1 MIKKTV
7 GLFILTGSLFLSNQ
21 IQAQDKVV
29 DQIVAVVGKNIILKS
44 DIEDMYLQQQ
54 AQGITSNG
62 DQKCEILENLMV
74 EKLLLA
80 EAELDT
86 TITVT
91 DNQINE
97 QMNSRIQYF
106 IQKLGSEKDV
116 ENYFK
121 KPIIQLKADMEDMI
135 RTQSMTQQMQ
145 QKILDKVTV
154 TPAEVRLYF
163 RNLAEKD
170 IPQVDEQIEY
180 AQIVVQ
186 PQISPEEEERVK
198 ATLREL
204 KKRIE
209 SGEASFSAMAA
220 MYSEDP
226 GSARNGGE
234 LDYNGRADLDPAYAA
249 AAFNLKGDK
258 ISNVVKSEFGYHI
271 IQVMDRKGEMI
282 KTRHILIRPKVS
294 DKEMK
299 MAYER
304 VDSIANFIRKGTFNF
319 QEAALRYSFDKNS
332 RNNGG
337 VVINPETGEAKW
349 KLSDL
354 DPDVSKVIDKL
365 NVGEISKPF
374 LTIDDERHQN
384 QVYKIVK
391 LVSKSPAHK
400 ANLRDDYVDISN
412 QYLAKKKENTM
423 DKWIREKQIGTYV
436 HIDDSYTNC
445 NFKYAGWI
453 K

>member
-1 MIKKTV
+1 MIKKIV

-44 DIEDMYLQQQ
+44 DIEDMYQQQQ
-54 AQGITSNG
+54 AQGITSDG
-62 DQKCEILENLMV
+62 DMKCEILENLMV

-86 TITVT
+86 TIAVT

-106 IQKLGSEKDV
+106 IQKLGSEKEV

-121 KPIIQLKADMEDMI
+121 KPIVQLKSDMEEVI
-135 RTQSMTQQMQ
+135 KNQLMTQQMQ
-145 QKILDKVTV
+145 QKILDKVKV
-154 TPAEVRLYF
+154 TPAEVRLNF

-170 IPQVDEQIEY
+170 IPLIDEQLEY

-186 PQISPEEEERVK
+186 PQISEEEEEQVK

-204 KKRIE
+204 KRRIE

-234 LDYNGRADLDPAYAA
+234 LDYMGRANLDPAYAA

-294 DKEMK
+294 DKAIKE
-299 MAYER
+299 AFGR
-304 VDSIANFIRKGTFNF
+304 IDSIADFIRKGTFKF
-319 QEAALRYSFDKNS
+319 EEAALRYSYDKNS

-337 VVINPETGEAKW
+337 VVINPNTGEAKW
-349 KLSDL
+349 KLSEL
-354 DPDVSKVIDKL
+354 DPDVSKVITQM
-365 NVGEISKPF
+365 NVNEVSKPF
-374 LTIDDERHQN
+374 LTLDDNQR

-391 LVSKSPAHK
+391 LISKTPAHK
-400 ANLRDDYVDISN
+400 ANLRDDYVELTN
-412 QYLAKKKENTM
+412 LYLNKKKEETM

-436 HIDDSYTNC
+436 HIDDSYLNC
-445 NFKYAGWI
+445 NFKYGGWI